1 MANSTGS
8 IYLGVILII
17 GSVVFLLSGLG
28 ALYERLTYSLWEQN
42 MDIILAFLLLMAGLI
57 FLFKETKL

>member
-1 MANSTGS
+1 MANSSGN

-17 GSVVFLLSGLG
+17 GSVLFLLSGLG

-42 MDIILAFLLLMAGLI
+42 MDIVLAFLLLMGGLI
-57 FLFKETKL
+57 FLFRETKL

>member
-28 ALYERLTYSLWEQN
+28 ALYERITYSLWEQN
-42 MDIILAFLLLMAGLI
+42 IDIILAFLLLMGGLV